1 MNNHLT
7 HEGQVA
13 IPESHPDEIA
23 ATEVPEPEAV
33 EAAEADAPTE
43 ENTALED
50 ELNLFRTGE
59 DAPEWVKALDAKQR
73 SDEVETWKGIDY
85 NKVMSEASPETQRLM
100 HNFRTTFLRK
110 SEGLA
115 DQARAFEQQ
124 TQAMKDA
131 KEQLI
136 AERVKLYDT
145 FQHESLTGML
155 KPAEGTPPPAHTEEG
170 MKWAA
175 REEAKK
181 MVAEWREALV
191 KQVGVEREQYEAIQA
206 DRAKATHL
214 EQMEAYSKANPDMWE
229 VFDDIKVIMHKYK
242 LPLEDAHK
250 LARAHKPLPVEKP
263 DPREEARREARGA
276 IRPSRTKRA
285 APATSA
291 PRDSEAYARYLRSSE
306 ENLKEE
312 FARLG
317 KRNGFSYV

>member
-7 HEGQVA
+7 YQGDVA
-13 IPESHPDEIA
+13 TPEAHPDEIA
-23 ATEVPEPEAV
+23 ATEVPEPEAA
-33 EAAEADAPTE
+33 EAAQADAPTE
-43 ENTALED
+43 ETTALED
-50 ELNLFRTGE
+50 ELNLFRTGDE
-59 DAPEWVKALDAKQR
+59 APEWVKALDAKQR
-73 SDEVETWKGIDY
+73 TDGVETWKGIDY
-85 NKVMSEASPETQRLM
+85 NKAMSEATPEVQRLM
-100 HNFRTTFLRK
+100 HNFRTQFLRK

-115 DQARAFEQQ
+115 ERVRDLEQQ

-136 AERVKLYDT
+136 SERVKLYDT

-155 KPAEGTPPPAHTEEG
+155 KPAEGEPPPPHTEEG
-170 MKWAA
+170 MKWQA

-191 KQVGVEREQYEAIQA
+191 KQVGVEREQYEALQA
-206 DRAKATHL
+206 ERAKTAHL

-229 VFDDIKVIMHKYK
+229 VFDDIKAIMHKYK

-250 LARAHKPLPVEKP
+250 LARAHKPLPVEKA

-312 FARLG
+312 LGRLR
-317 KRNGFSYV
+317 KRNGFSYA